1 MYLLHK
7 MLYKTIIIL
16 IAAEFKKQFKWT
28 MYLFRRGHWTRSSG
42 HRQRANRLLS
52 WLLDWPCYSDYCLV
66 NRWLGLLSSAYFM
79 GNNPQYTWRRDQ
91 AQKPIGHS
99 CQNLY
104 TSCAQLPLFVLNA
117 ILYLLFTNT
126 YFILQILRKLRAS
139 TCNKLKY
146 I

>member
-1 MYLLHK
+1 
-7 MLYKTIIIL
+7 
-16 IAAEFKKQFKWT
+16 
-28 MYLFRRGHWTRSSG
+28 
-42 HRQRANRLLS
+42 
-52 WLLDWPCYSDYCLV
+52 
-66 NRWLGLLSSAYFM
+66 M

-126 YFILQILRKLRAS
+126 YFILQILRKLTAG

-146 I
+146 M